1 MLRTLAVHGR
11 RWMTGQNIVQ
21 NIPSV
26 EPGLSLQKAPQHGRT
41 HGIGVAVVHVRS
53 HEAALLD
60 IFTHFACHAASAL
73 HIPITGPVFLPTQR
87 SLWTVVRSPFAH
99 KKSQENFQRKVHKRA
114 IKAWDAH
121 PHVVDAWLKYLR
133 LHILGGVAIKVTTW
147 EHLPLHSPL
156 LAQIDLANQQSLEH
170 QIKSLG
176 ADILRQELPD

>member
-1 MLRTLAVHGR
+1 
-11 RWMTGQNIVQ
+11 MTGQNIVQ
-21 NIPSV
+21 NIVQNTSSV
-26 EPGLSLQKAPQHGRT
+26 EPGFSLQKAPQHGRT
-41 HGIGVAVVHVRS
+41 HGIAVASVHVRS

-60 IFTHFACHAASAL
+60 LFSHFACHAASAL

-87 SLWTVVRSPFAH
+87 SLWTVIRSPFAH
-99 KKSQENFQRKVHKRA
+99 KKSQENFQRNVHKRA

-133 LHILGGVAIKVTTW
+133 LHMLGGVAMKVTTW
-147 EHLPLHSPL
+147 EHIPLRSPL